1 LRTGWWEVVVTRA
14 AVSVLAFGVYML
26 VMGVLLLAVPN
37 VLLSLVRYPITDE
50 LWLRVLGVVT
60 LILGYYY
67 TVAARDE
74 LTSFFRASVIA
85 RPLLIVF
92 FCTFVALGIAEPV
105 LVLFGVVD
113 LLGAI
118 WTALALRYS
127 QETI

>member
-1 LRTGWWEVVVTRA
+1 MTRA

>member
-1 LRTGWWEVVVTRA
+1 VVVTRA

-127 QETI
+127 QQTI